1 MSVCVEEGR
10 GGCERM
16 FVCTKETLCSHVI
29 NNYIFYANTWKRY
42 TTIVIEV
49 FGTGYIHSTPL

>member
-16 FVCTKETLCSHVI
+16 FVCTKETLCSYVI
-29 NNYIFYANTWKRY
+29 NNYIFYANTWKRSD
-42 TTIVIEV
+42 I
-49 FGTGYIHSTPL
+49 LLL